1 MPAVSGDFL
10 PHTIASLSGCA
21 TGLFDSGH
29 LEALAFAGKNE
40 RGGIGVGHLQ
50 AGRTGNRIGP
60 GYDARVRTD
69 DFDFDLPIELVAQKP
84 AERGSSRMME
94 LDRSDGGLEHRM
106 VGDLPGLL
114 RSGDLLLLNDT
125 RVIPARL
132 YVRRPTGR
140 LFELLLLRRVA
151 DDRWENLLR
160 PSARARLGER
170 LLLSDGGAAYPVES
184 LGEGRWVM
192 RFEPPLDY
200 ARLDRVGE
208 MPLPPYIDRPQG
220 AVDSD
225 RSDYQTVY
233 AANPGAVAAPTAGL
247 HFTEDLLERVR
258 EAGAESAFLTLHVGH
273 GTFRPVQ
280 VEEIEDHEMHEEWY
294 HFSEDAAAAVN
305 AAIEAGRRIV
315 CVGTTSVR
323 ALEGALEVGEGRV
336 RPGHGWTRIFITP
349 GFEFRGVGA
358 MLTNFHLPRS
368 TLLMLVSAFAGRD
381 KVLAAYTEAIAE
393 GYRFFSYGDAM
404 FIG

>member
-1 MPAVSGDFL
+1 
-10 PHTIASLSGCA
+10 
-21 TGLFDSGH
+21 
-29 LEALAFAGKNE
+29 
-40 RGGIGVGHLQ
+40 
-50 AGRTGNRIGP
+50 
-60 GYDARVRTD
+60 
-69 DFDFDLPIELVAQKP
+69 
-84 AERGSSRMME
+84 MMV
-94 LDRSDGGLEHRM
+94 LDRNGDRLDHRK
-106 VGDLPGLL
+106 VSELPGIV
-114 RSGDLLLLNDT
+114 RSGDLFLFNDT

-132 YVRRPTGR
+132 RARRPTGR
-140 LFELLLLRRVA
+140 VFELLLLRRVT
-151 DDRWENLLR
+151 DDCWESLLR
-160 PSARARLGER
+160 PSARARSGER
-170 LLLSDGGAAYPVES
+170 LVLSDGGAAEPAES
-184 LGEGRWVM
+184 LGEGRWIV
-192 RFEPPLDY
+192 RFDPPLDLM
-200 ARLDRVGE
+200 RLDRIGE
-208 MPLPPYIDRPQG
+208 MPLPPYIERPEG

-247 HFTEDLLERVR
+247 HFTGDLLEGVH
-258 EAGAESAFLTLHVGH
+258 EAGAEIAFLTLHVGL

-280 VEEIEDHEMHEEWY
+280 VEEVEDHEMHEELY
-294 HFSEDAAAAVN
+294 HFSEDAAATVN
-305 AAIEAGRRIV
+305 SALDTGRRIV

-381 KVLAAYTEAIAE
+381 KVLAAYAEAIALR
-393 GYRFFSYGDAM
+393 YRFFSYGDAM